1 MEFTVRDLA
10 QFGAIAV
17 SLIGA
22 FVTARIQI
30 KTLMEK
36 MNLHED
42 RLFSMD
48 HRLDQAESSRAVID
62 SKLKVLSEISSVSAL
77 EKHNKAMTEVYVKTN
92 MLEKEVELLRK
103 LHNGSHPPIP

>member
-1 MEFTVRDLA
+1 MEFAIRDLA

-17 SLIGA
+17 SLVGA
-22 FVTARIQI
+22 FITARIQI

-48 HRLDQAESSRAVID
+48 NRLDQAESARAAID
-62 SKLKVLSEISSVSAL
+62 IRVNTLAEINSVKAL
-77 EKHNKAMTEVYVKTN
+77 EKRNVEFAELATMTR
-92 MLEKEVELLRK
+92 MLSKEVDLLRK
-103 LHNGSHPPIP
+103 LHNGNHPPVS